1 MADPYNY
8 GDPAPDPLYTTQK
21 QNNQSAYQTAMAKI
35 AAQRSSTAKDFGY
48 DAQTGAA
55 ADNVDVTNPFSR
67 AAMLNRSYAQNQA
80 AASNSYANRGLL
92 TSGAY
97 ASAVGEDA
105 RGYAQG
111 TNALQSEFANRL
123 ADFRNAET
131 DSQTGLQTDN
141 TNAFGALLDR
151 RRQVDAA
158 VTDPTPS
165 PAAPPA
171 PKSVNDALGLPG
183 GSPTLPKIPKGGP
196 TKVTRSYVNG
206 VLNQA
211 QMKKY
216 GFKVGS
222 QPAGFTAEI
231 KFGKFVRWIA
241 PGGK

>member
-1 MADPYNY
+1 MANPYDY
-8 GDPAPDPLYTTQK
+8 GNPAPDSLYTTQK
-21 QNNQSAYQTAMAKI
+21 QNNQTAYEAAMAKI
-35 AAQRSSTAKDFGY
+35 AAQRASTASEYGF
-48 DAQTGAA
+48 DANTGAA
-55 ADNVDVTNPFSR
+55 ADNVDVSNPFSR

-80 AASNSYANRGLL
+80 ASSNSYANRGLL

-111 TNALQSEFANRL
+111 TNALQSEFAQRL
-123 ADFRNAET
+123 ADFRNSET
-131 DSQTGLQTDN
+131 DSQTSLQTGN
-141 TNAFGALLDR
+141 TGAYGELMGR
-151 RRQVDAA
+151 RMQQDAA

-165 PAAPPA
+165 PAAPAA
-171 PKSVNDALGLPG
+171 PPSVNDALGLPG
-183 GSPTLPKIPKGGP
+183 GSPTLPKVPKGGP

-211 QMKKY
+211 QLKKY